1 VGLFFSIQGGRGSM
15 IRWSFPQLPRIV
27 PALFLKSLNVN
38 SCLKFMT
45 VLVRQSRGQAFTSG
59 LSWFFTRFSG
69 E

>member
-1 VGLFFSIQGGRGSM
+1 LFLTDAGSM
-15 IRWSFPQLPRIV
+15 IRWLFPPG
-27 PALFLKSLNVN
+27 PLFVARLVAKSLNVN

-45 VLVRQSRGQAFTSG
+45 VMARQSRGQAFTGG